1 MLLNTVEF
9 LLNQAYSAVRR
20 NALMTLG
27 SITNVAVSLGI
38 LGLFALAAVNLDHM
52 ARLRTRQAVVKVY
65 LWDNADKDRLI
76 DAGLSLKDEQG
87 RFCVAP
93 GGVEFVDKKQALKE
107 LAGMVGVDITALM
120 PMEKNPLPRS
130 VRLTPAQPEQI
141 ETIAAAMQKLEGV
154 RDVNYGQ
161 DVTRKL
167 LALARAV
174 KIAGL
179 AFFVL
184 LTLGMVLII
193 NTTIRLTIYARRREI
208 RIMQLVG
215 ATNWFIRVPFMLEG
229 IMQGLVGGAV
239 AAGLTLL
246 LYLNVMQYVDT
257 RLQFIHLLYGTGLY
271 LSFALGTVAFGAL
284 LGAAGSL
291 TGLRKYLALA

>member
-1 MLLNTVEF
+1 MSLSTLEF
-9 LLNQAYSAVRR
+9 LLNQAYSAIRR

-38 LGLFALAAVNLDHM
+38 LGLFALAAANLDYM
-52 ARLRTRQAVVKVY
+52 ARQQTRQAVIKVFLY
-65 LWDNADKDRLI
+65 DNANKDRVIEAAL
-76 DAGLSLKDEQG
+76 ALKDEQG
-87 RFCVAP
+87 RFCVP
-93 GGVEFVDKKQALKE
+93 QNGVQYVDKNAALRE
-107 LAGMVGVDITALM
+107 AAGMLGVNQTDLM
-120 PMEKNPLPRS
+120 PISGNPLPRS
-130 VRLTPAQPEQI
+130 IRLKPAHAEQI
-141 ETIAAAMQKLEGV
+141 ETIAAAMEKLEGV
-154 RDVNYGQ
+154 RQVQYRQ
-161 DVTRKL
+161 EVTRKL
-167 LALARAV
+167 LAVARAV

-229 IMQGLVGGAV
+229 VLQGFVGGAL

-257 RLQFIHLLYGTGLY
+257 RLQFIHLLYGTGMY
-271 LSFALGTVAFGAL
+271 VSFGLGLVVFGVL